1 MPATINPDASHI
13 WDEAEVYILPKAAL
27 NGAPIEGSAFEPD
40 SVNED
45 FTERGWLFV
54 GLIDAAKGI
63 PVTPEGEVKKF
74 NGFGHTAYR
83 TKFVQGQVQ
92 TGFTALEDNAV
103 TAQIVLPGSSSDKI
117 GVPRDLQFYVLYRT
131 VDSGAADLGRMSL
144 RPALLEL
151 TEHSGAVEGEQEMYE
166 FTVHHSA
173 DANKDVFKKIGNVAT
188 TDFQVTITGAP
199 TGGTF
204 TLTYEGK
211 ATTALAYNASAATVK
226 SALVALDDGYDASD
240 FAVAGSAGG
249 PYAISVPKPGSL
261 SASGSFTGGTS
272 PDIEAEPA
280 A

>member
-27 NGAPIEGSAFEPD
+27 NGAAIEGSAFEPE

-63 PVTPEGEVKKF
+63 PVSTEGEVKKF

-83 TKFVQGQVQ
+83 TKYVQGQVQ

-103 TAQIVLPGSSSDKI
+103 TAQIVLPGSTSKKI

-131 VDSGAADLGRMSL
+131 VDAGASELARMSL

-173 DANKDVFKKIGNVAT
+173 DANKDVFLKIDDAASTEFV
-188 TDFQVTITGAP
+188 VTITGTP

-204 TLTYEGK
+204 TLTYRGK
-211 ATTALAYNASAATVK
+211 TTAGINHNAASSAVK
-226 SALVALDDGYDASD
+226 SALVALDDGYDGNA
-240 FAVAGSAGG
+240 FAVSGSSGG
-249 PYAISVPKPGSL
+249 PYTITVPVAGALTADGGSL
-261 SASGSFTGGTS
+261 TGGTS
-272 PDIEAEPA
+272 PDAEAEA